1 VRKITEKGERRMG
14 SEDFSEKIRQ
24 HIHQLVKSAG
34 LPDTEES
41 IESLERGW
49 EEKLNT
55 FEKQVEERDMEMV
68 EEFDAEDE
76 RGALLMTYSGSLINL
91 GPKGEEGRFIAYH
104 SIGIR
109 NDVPESAETDNT
121 DLAADVLIDEGAAFT
136 NGPIK
141 KSSPIFKIAVIVE
154 EMEDEEQEELLAE
167 MTQMLTDDFI
177 EVNKT
182 IIQE

>member
-1 VRKITEKGERRMG
+1 MG
-14 SEDFSEKIRQ
+14 AEDISDKIRQ
-24 HIHQLVKSAG
+24 HIQQLVKTAG

-41 IESLERGW
+41 IETLEKGW
-49 EEKLNT
+49 QEKLEA
-55 FEKQVEERDMEMV
+55 FERQVEERDMELS
-68 EEFDAEDE
+68 EEFDAEDD
-76 RGALLMTYSGSLINL
+76 RGALLMTYSGSLISV
-91 GPKGEEGRFIAYH
+91 GPRGDNGRFVEYR

-109 NDVPESAETDNT
+109 KDVPETAETDDT
-121 DLAADVLIDEGAAFT
+121 DLAGDVGIDESAMFT

-154 EMEDEEQEELLAE
+154 EMDEEDQEELLAE
-167 MTQMLTDDFI
+167 VTQMLTDDFI

>member
-1 VRKITEKGERRMG
+1 MG
-14 SEDFSEKIRQ
+14 AEDFSEKIRQ
-24 HIHQLVKSAG
+24 HIQQLVKSAG

-41 IESLERGW
+41 MESLERGW
-49 EEKLNT
+49 EEKLDT

-91 GPKGEEGRFIAYH
+91 GPKGDNGRFVAYH

-109 NDVPESAETDNT
+109 NDVPESAETGNT
-121 DLAADVLIDEGAAFT
+121 DLAEDVAIDEGAVFT

-154 EMEDEEQEELLAE
+154 EMEDNEQEELLAE
-167 MTQMLTDDFI
+167 VTQMLTDDFI

>member
-1 VRKITEKGERRMG
+1 MG
-14 SEDFSEKIRQ
+14 TEDFSEKIRQ
-24 HIHQLVKSAG
+24 HIQQLVKTAG

-41 IESLERGW
+41 LEILERGW

-55 FEKQVEERDMEMV
+55 FEREAAERDMEMV
-68 EEFDAEDE
+68 ENFDAEDE

-104 SIGIR
+104 SIGVR
-109 NDVPESAETDNT
+109 NDVPESAEADGS
-121 DLAADVLIDEGAAFT
+121 DLAEDVIIDEGARFT

-154 EMEDEEQEELLAE
+154 EMEEEEQEEQLAE
-167 MTQMLTDDFI
+167 MTQILTDDFI

>member
-1 VRKITEKGERRMG
+1 MG
-14 SEDFSEKIRQ
+14 AEDFSEKIRQ
-24 HIHQLVKSAG
+24 HIQQLVKTAG

-49 EEKLNT
+49 QEKLDT

-91 GPKGEEGRFIAYH
+91 GPKGEHGRFVAYH
-104 SIGIR
+104 SIGMR

-121 DLAADVLIDEGAAFT
+121 DLADEVVIDEGATFT

-154 EMEDEEQEELLAE
+154 EMEDAEQEELLAE
-167 MTQMLTDDFI
+167 VTQMLADDFI

>member
-1 VRKITEKGERRMG
+1 MG
-14 SEDFSEKIRQ
+14 IEDQNDKIRQ
-24 HIHQLVKSAG
+24 HIQQLVKSAG

-41 IESLERGW
+41 IENLERAW
-49 EEKLNT
+49 QEKLDS
-55 FEKQVEERDMEMV
+55 FEKQVEERDMEQV

-91 GPKGEEGRFIAYH
+91 GPRGDNGRFVAYH
-104 SIGIR
+104 SIGMR

-121 DLAADVLIDEGAAFT
+121 DLAGDLQVDDGAVFT

-154 EMEDEEQEELLAE
+154 EMGEEEQEELLAE
-167 MTQMLTDDFI
+167 VTQTLTEDFI

>member
-1 VRKITEKGERRMG
+1 MG
-14 SEDFSEKIRQ
+14 AEDFSEKIRK
-24 HIHQLVKSAG
+24 HLHQLVKTSG

-41 IESLERGW
+41 LDSLERGW
-49 EEKLNT
+49 QDKLDS

-68 EEFDAEDE
+68 EEFDVEDD

-91 GPKGEEGRFIAYH
+91 GPKGDDGRFIAYH
-104 SIGIR
+104 SIGMR

-121 DLAADVLIDEGAAFT
+121 DLASDVQVDEGAEFT

-167 MTQMLTDDFI
+167 VTQMLTDDFI

>member
-1 VRKITEKGERRMG
+1 MAI
-14 SEDFSEKIRQ
+14 EDLSQKIRQ
-24 HIHQLVKSAG
+24 HIGQLVKTAG

-41 IESLERGW
+41 IEILEKGW
-49 EEKLNT
+49 QEKFDT
-55 FEKQVEERDMEMV
+55 FEQQVEERNMELS
-68 EEFDAEDE
+68 EEFDEGDE
-76 RGALLMTYSGSLINL
+76 RGALLMTYSGSLITI
-91 GPKGEEGRFIAYH
+91 GPKSDDHRRIEYH

-109 NDVPESAETDNT
+109 KDVPESAETDDT
-121 DLAADVLIDEGAAFT
+121 DLAGDVVIDESAMFT

>member
-1 VRKITEKGERRMG
+1 MG
-14 SEDFSEKIRQ
+14 AEDISEKIRQ
-24 HIHQLVKSAG
+24 HIKQLVKTAG

-41 IESLERGW
+41 IEVLEKGW
-49 EEKLNT
+49 QEKLEA
-55 FEKQVEERDMEMV
+55 FERQVEERDMELS
-68 EEFDAEDE
+68 EEFDAEDD
-76 RGALLMTYSGSLINL
+76 RGALLMTYSGSLISV
-91 GPKGEEGRFIAYH
+91 GPRGDSGRFVEYR

-109 NDVPESAETDNT
+109 KDVPETAETDDT
-121 DLAADVLIDEGAAFT
+121 DLAGDVAIDESAMFT

-154 EMEDEEQEELLAE
+154 EMDEEDQEELLAE
-167 MTQMLTDDFI
+167 VTQMLTDDFI

>member
-1 VRKITEKGERRMG
+1 
-14 SEDFSEKIRQ
+14 
-24 HIHQLVKSAG
+24 
-34 LPDTEES
+34 
-41 IESLERGW
+41 
-49 EEKLNT
+49 
-55 FEKQVEERDMEMV
+55 MEQV

-91 GPKGEEGRFIAYH
+91 GPRGDDGRFVAYH
-104 SIGIR
+104 SIGMR

-121 DLAADVLIDEGAAFT
+121 DLADDLQVDDGAAFT

-154 EMEDEEQEELLAE
+154 EMGEEEQEELLAE
-167 MTQMLTDDFI
+167 VTQMLTEDFI

>member
-1 VRKITEKGERRMG
+1 MG
-14 SEDFSEKIRQ
+14 AEDFSEKIRQ
-24 HIHQLVKSAG
+24 HIQQLVKTAG

-41 IESLERGW
+41 IENLERGW
-49 EEKLNT
+49 QEKLDT

-68 EEFDAEDE
+68 EEFDAADE

-91 GPKGEEGRFIAYH
+91 GPKGENGRFVAYH
-104 SIGIR
+104 SIGMR

-121 DLAADVLIDEGAAFT
+121 DLANEVVIDEGAAFT

-154 EMEDEEQEELLAE
+154 EMENEEQEELLAE
-167 MTQMLTDDFI
+167 VTQMLADDFI

>member
-1 VRKITEKGERRMG
+1 MAIEEQN
-14 SEDFSEKIRQ
+14 DKIRQ
-24 HIHQLVKSAG
+24 HIQQLVKSAG

-41 IESLERGW
+41 LDSLERAW
-49 EEKLNT
+49 QEKLDS
-55 FEKQVEERDMEMV
+55 FEKQVEERDMEQV

-91 GPKGEEGRFIAYH
+91 GPRGDDGRFVAYH
-104 SIGIR
+104 SIGMR

-121 DLAADVLIDEGAAFT
+121 DLADDLQVDDGAAFT

-154 EMEDEEQEELLAE
+154 EMGEEEQEELLAE
-167 MTQMLTDDFI
+167 VTQMLTEDFI

>member
-1 VRKITEKGERRMG
+1 MG
-14 SEDFSEKIRQ
+14 SENLSEKIRQ
-24 HIHQLVKSAG
+24 HIHQLVKTAG

-41 IESLERGW
+41 LESLERGW
-49 EEKLNT
+49 EEKLTT

-68 EEFDAEDE
+68 EVFDSEDE
-76 RGALLMTYSGSLINL
+76 RGALLMTYSGSLITV
-91 GPKGEEGRFIAYH
+91 GPKDEEGRFVAYR
-104 SIGIR
+104 SIGVR
-109 NDVPESAETDNT
+109 NDVPESAEADAT
-121 DLAADVLIDEGAAFT
+121 DLAADIVNDEGAAFT

-154 EMEDEEQEELLAE
+154 EMDDEEQEEMLAE

>member
-1 VRKITEKGERRMG
+1 MG
-14 SEDFSEKIRQ
+14 AEDFSEKIRQ
-24 HIHQLVKSAG
+24 HIQQLVKTAG

-41 IESLERGW
+41 MESLERGW
-49 EEKLNT
+49 EEKLDT

-91 GPKGEEGRFIAYH
+91 GPKGDNGRFVAYH

-109 NDVPESAETDNT
+109 NDVPESAETGNT
-121 DLAADVLIDEGAAFT
+121 DLAEDVAIDEGAVFT

-154 EMEDEEQEELLAE
+154 EMEDKEQEELLAE
-167 MTQMLTDDFI
+167 VTQMLTDDFI

>member
-1 VRKITEKGERRMG
+1 MS
-14 SEDFSEKIRQ
+14 SEDFSDKIRQ
-24 HIHQLVKSAG
+24 HIQQLVKTAG

-41 IESLERGW
+41 LEALERGW
-49 EEKLNT
+49 QDKLES
-55 FEKQVEERDMEMV
+55 FEKQVEERDMEQV
-68 EEFDAEDE
+68 EEFEAGDE
-76 RGALLMTYSGSLINL
+76 RGALLMTYSGSLLTL
-91 GPKGEEGRFIAYH
+91 GPRGEDGRFVAYH

-121 DLAADVLIDEGAAFT
+121 DLAEDLQIDDGAVFT

-154 EMEDEEQEELLAE
+154 EMEEEEQEELLSE
-167 MTQMLTDDFI
+167 VTQVLTDDFI